1 MCIEFT
7 FEEAAVKQEHLE
19 RCRLEASVRMHS
31 YSFPEELQTSP
42 GKLYNVNVYPDED
55 DIDIGVVITADEG
68 SQCDPDPLL
77 EENTL
82 LKEENML
89 LKEKLHKLQWGVNKI
104 KDDDVATRF
113 YSGLPSFAVFLWLYN
128 FLLPK
133 ARCMTYWVGEGTSE
147 TGRQR
152 PNRSTLPLIDQLLA
166 VLMRLKVGLLVTDIA
181 ERFGISPSR
190 FSSIFTTWI
199 CLLHAE
205 LCALNKFP
213 SREKIASCLPE
224 CLKKFPNLRVIF
236 DCTEIYIQ
244 KSSSLVNQN
253 LTFSNYKHHTTM
265 KFLIGI
271 SPAGVISFVSNA
283 WGGRTSYRQMVIDSG
298 FLDLLEPGDNVMA
311 DKGFTIR
318 DLLHERGC
326 TLNIPPFN
334 TKGQFSVDEIL
345 YTQEIA
351 KVRIHV
357 ERSIGRIK
365 CFHIFDGVMPL
376 SLAPLLNQM
385 FQVASFLTN
394 LDVPLIEN

>member
-1 MCIEFT
+1 
-7 FEEAAVKQEHLE
+7 
-19 RCRLEASVRMHS
+19 MHS
-31 YSFPEELQTSP
+31 YSVPEEQQTSP
-42 GKLYNVNVYPDED
+42 GKLYNVNVFHEDD
-55 DIDIGVVITADEG
+55 DIDIGVVLTADEG

-77 EENTL
+77 QENVL

-89 LKEKLHKLQWGVNKI
+89 LNEKLHKLQWGVNKI

-113 YSGLPSFAVFLWLYN
+113 YTGLPSFPVFLWLYN

-133 ARCMTYWVGEGTSE
+133 ARSMTYWIGEGTSE
-147 TGRQR
+147 TGRRR
-152 PNRSTLPLIDQLLA
+152 PNKSTLPLIDQLLA

-181 ERFGISPSR
+181 ERFGISTSR

-205 LCALNKFP
+205 LSALNKFP

-224 CLKKFPNLRVIF
+224 CMKKFPNLRVIL

-283 WGGRTSYRQMVIDSG
+283 WGGKTSDRQMVIDSG

-311 DKGFTIR
+311 DKGFTMT
-318 DLLHERGC
+318 DLLREKGC
-326 TLNIPPFN
+326 TLNIPANKNDIIIVPN
-334 TKGQFSVDEIL
+334 ANKSAQFSVADGKENRTSDSCLISIKFIFLHPIFCPVFKQTRANQRCHRLNFIDVRLDYVSFPHRDIKYSYAVYRNSGL
-345 YTQEIA
+345 YGGFKE
-351 KVRIHV
+351 K
-357 ERSIGRIK
+357 
-365 CFHIFDGVMPL
+365 
-376 SLAPLLNQM
+376 
-385 FQVASFLTN
+385 
-394 LDVPLIEN
+394 